1 MKSLLASNLES
12 FGLGLIGQNGSGG
25 GRSYL
30 YHSIWRQSE
39 RRHLNTPFKDTP
51 SMPKHLLLSPLS
63 EILPFLNSTMRLWE
77 TFSIQN
83 TEVSVPFGILQLNI
97 LER

>member
-1 MKSLLASNLES
+1 MVWVVEDAVYVTAS
-12 FGLGLIGQNGSGG
+12 GD
-25 GRSYL
+25 
-30 YHSIWRQSE
+30 SE

-51 SMPKHLLLSPLS
+51 SMPKHLLISPLS
-63 EILPFLNSTMRLWE
+63 EILPFFNRQKWFKGTMCLWE

-83 TEVSVPFGILQLNI
+83 TEVSVSFGILQLNI